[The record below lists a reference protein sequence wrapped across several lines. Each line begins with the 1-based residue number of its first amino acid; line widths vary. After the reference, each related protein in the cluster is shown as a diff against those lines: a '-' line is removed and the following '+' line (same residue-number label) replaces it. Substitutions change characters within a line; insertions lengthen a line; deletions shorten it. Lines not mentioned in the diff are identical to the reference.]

1 MPADEPM
8 ENARAAGEAREAVVR
23 RPRGPAGV
31 EDALKRY
38 LASESYHAHRR
49 EELDR
54 EERDDEDA
62 TSPDEDR

>member
-1 MPADEPM
+1 
-8 ENARAAGEAREAVVR
+8 
-23 RPRGPAGV
+23 
-31 EDALKRY
+31 LKRY

-54 EERDDEDA
+54 EERNDEDA